1 MNKGPQVHFLAVRD
15 IPDIGHTLGDVL
27 AYVDLAV
34 GAFWR
39 QQPALPD
46 RLQGLNR

>member
-1 MNKGPQVHFLAVRD
+1 MNKGPQVHFLAVRN
-15 IPDIGHTLGDVL
+15 IPDIGHTL

-46 RLQGLNR
+46 RPQGLNR